1 MKKIKTCLFNRDC
14 VEDGTAMLP
23 LDGTGLVMAFTLPGR
38 DFPELAS
45 REDMEKVLGGPLD
58 DPAVRQQLKQ
68 MALEKMPYSIKR
80 YGPDSLSQYYYAVK
94 AMYDEGYGSAA
105 ILNEEVRDCLGRM
118 FPGGYYVLPRSVNM
132 LLVYP
137 KWSRRA
143 DMQLTLLKAII
154 KGMNR
159 AAADQ
164 EKVLSD
170 DIFVVEGGRL
180 MTAA

>member
-1 MKKIKTCLFNRDC
+1 MKKIKACLFNRNC
-14 VEDGTAMLP
+14 VENGTAVLP
-23 LDGTGLVMAFTLPGR
+23 LDGTGLVMTFTLPGR
-38 DFPELAS
+38 DLPELAS

-58 DPAVRQQLKQ
+58 DPAIRQQLKQ
-68 MALEKMPYSIKR
+68 MALERMPYSIKR

-105 ILNEEVRDCLGRM
+105 VLHEEVWGCLNRM
-118 FPGGYYVLPRSVNM
+118 FPRGYYVLPRSVNM
-132 LLVYP
+132 LLIYP

-164 EKVLSD
+164 EKVLSNG
-170 DIFVVEGGRL
+170 IYVVEGGRL
-180 MTAA
+180 VTAA